1 MFSVANRVGQLLE
14 IRVASPLTLEDAMQ
28 LFKQIYKTMPKGEK
42 TRVMVDARGLRVVDP
57 AVIDAIVMMMKQD
70 NPWVERNAFLLHTGA
85 MLHIQSERMLKDLGV
100 TNRKSFQNRSDAEK
114 WMNEVCTPDERNRLR
129 RFLDETSGSGA
140 IPTSGSGE

>member
-14 IRVASPLTLEDAMQ
+14 IRVASPLTMEDAMQ
-28 LFKQIYKTMPKGEK
+28 LFKLIYKTMPKAQK
-42 TRVMVDARGLRVVDP
+42 TRVMVDARGLRIVDP

-85 MLHIQSERMLKDLGV
+85 LLHIQADRMMKDLGV
-100 TNRKSFQNRSDAEK
+100 TNRKSFQNRTEAEK
-114 WMNEVCTPDERNRLR
+114 WMCEVCPPDERTRLR

-140 IPTSGSGE
+140 INTSGAG